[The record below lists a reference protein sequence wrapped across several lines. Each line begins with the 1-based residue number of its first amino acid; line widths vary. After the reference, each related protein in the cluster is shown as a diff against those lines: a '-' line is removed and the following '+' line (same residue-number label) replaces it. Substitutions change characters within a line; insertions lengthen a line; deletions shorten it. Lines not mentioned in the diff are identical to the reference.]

1 MLKELKAILN
11 SLNDEELST
20 NTLWVNAIDLVDSI
34 LVEKGAI
41 VLITDTAEVKIN
53 DLIEKEKT
61 TIYINED
68 K

>member
-53 DLIEKEKT
+53 DLIQK
-61 TIYINED
+61 
-68 K
+68 